1 MADWQITTTTIY
13 CDAIDDEATLLV
25 YADGTLK
32 CTGYTKYFK
41 PDREAGKLL
50 KQRGKSLNRVLECG
64 GLECHRL
71 TGYRDKLI
79 TEDIGKQ

>member
-13 CDAIDDEATLLV
+13 CDAIDDEATVLV

-32 CTGYTKYFK
+32 CTGYNRYFN
-41 PDREAGKLL
+41 PDREAAKLL
-50 KQRGKSLNRVLECG
+50 KQKGKTLNRVLKCS
-64 GLECHRL
+64 GLKCQWV

-79 TEDIGKQ
+79 AEDGGK